1 MVKVINRSVTP
12 SRRLAKFTLAP
23 LVLAISTATL
33 AQQDSQLEEVVI
45 TGSYIKSTGEDEASP
60 VEVLNSDY
68 IVNSGAVDVGEL
80 TSKLSVSSGTE
91 NNPDSFTS
99 GETQGTSNINLRGL
113 GLSSTLV
120 LVNGKRQ
127 TIAAAVA
134 NDGSVFVDTSTIP
147 MAALERVEILKE
159 GATATYGS
167 DAVAGVA
174 NFILRKDVE
183 GIEISTGYEEIT
195 DGGAGKYDVNFL
207 AGFGNDTTRVTV
219 AGTMI
224 KQDSL
229 SSAERPYTT
238 ENAISTLGRSFLVL
252 GPNAVGTGD
261 YAGNYAFV
269 ETVPDANCEA
279 NGGLLGTPY
288 VPQDVVYGPGTGG
301 GSKCGFLYGP
311 RFNIVNEEEKSQL
324 YANLTHEFSDTL
336 SMMAELGWTHHE
348 VLDNPQSPSYPNLTF
363 PTILPGQG
371 GSPFN
376 VPVRWYGRPLGAEAA
391 SPIAPRDSEAIRASF
406 QLDGELNNGW
416 NWMGALTYSEN
427 DRVARQPDTIASR
440 LNAAI
445 AGNGGVSGNETF
457 NLFDPSANSQEL
469 IDWMSHLSYTNRK
482 TEMTVADFVVS
493 GELFDMAAGP
503 VGFAAGAQWRDESYA
518 VVRDDIYTQTNDP
531 VTGDL
536 IPVDLIFLGG
546 GTPVD
551 VSRDSYA
558 LFAEANLP
566 LSDTLEA
573 SVAVR
578 YEDLASDSSVD
589 PKLSLRWQA
598 TDKLV
603 LRASASSAFREPSL
617 VQLYNQGT
625 SLQGLVDPLVGGG
638 ALFVRVNARGNT
650 DLQPETST
658 NYNIGAVY
666 DVTDDL
672 TVRLDYWRFNYEDV
686 ITIENA
692 QGKLNDDPD
701 GADVIRNASGSLG
714 GVNVQYIN
722 AETVDTDGIDLSIDW
737 SKSTDMGDIGVSVAA
752 TRFLSYEIPCTGAN
766 ARGCTGASGT
776 QDVVGYFNYDNFV
789 RSMPETKVNVTADWT
804 RNNHKVALMGFY
816 TSSYETTRGGIPA
829 GYSSS
834 IDSWLTLDLQYA
846 YNFEV
851 GGTEAILTLGA
862 KNLTDEDAPKLYDAA
877 NFSYDPKHHDP
888 RGQIMY
894 GRIKFAL

>member
-23 LVLAISTATL
+23 LVLAMSTATV

-45 TGSYIKSTGEDEASP
+45 TGSYIKSTSEDEASP

-113 GLSSTLV
+113 GLTSTLV

-238 ENAISTLGRSFLVL
+238 ENAISTLGRSFLIL

-301 GSKCGFLYGP
+301 GAKCGFFYGP

-363 PTILPGQG
+363 PTVMPGTG

-376 VPVRWYGRPLGAEAA
+376 VPVRWYGRPLGAEAS
-391 SPIAPRDSEAIRASF
+391 SPLAPRDSEALRASL
-406 QLDGELNNGW
+406 QLDGELNNGMS
-416 NWMGALTYSEN
+416 WMGALTYSDN

-440 LNAAI
+440 LVAAI
-445 AGNGGVSGNETF
+445 AGNGGTSGNETF

-469 IDWMSHLSYTNRK
+469 IDWMSHLTNTNRK

-503 VGFAAGAQWRDESYA
+503 VGFAAGAQWRDESYS
-518 VVRDDIYTQTNDP
+518 VKRDSLYTQTNDP
-531 VTGDL
+531 ATGAL

-551 VSRDSYA
+551 VSRSSYA

-566 LSDTLEA
+566 LSETVEA
-573 SVAVR
+573 SLAVR
-578 YEDLASDSSVD
+578 YEDLDSDSSVD

-598 TDKLV
+598 TEKLV

-672 TVRLDYWRFNYEDV
+672 TVRLDYWRFKYEDV
-686 ITIENA
+686 ITVENA
-692 QGKLNDDPD
+692 QGKLNDDPN
-701 GADVIRNASGSLG
+701 GADVIRNANGSLG

-722 AETVDTDGIDLSIDW
+722 AETVDTDGLDLSIDW
-737 SKSTDMGDIGVSVAA
+737 SKSTDIGEIGVSLAA
-752 TRFLSYEIPCTGAN
+752 TRFLSYEIPCTGVN

-789 RSMPETKVNVTADWT
+789 RSMPETKVNVTADWS

-846 YNFEV
+846 YSFEV

-888 RGQIMY
+888 RGQILY

>member
-1 MVKVINRSVTP
+1 M
-12 SRRLAKFTLAP
+12 
-23 LVLAISTATL
+23 
-33 AQQDSQLEEVVI
+33 
-45 TGSYIKSTGEDEASP
+45 
-60 VEVLNSDY
+60 
-68 IVNSGAVDVGEL
+68 
-80 TSKLSVSSGTE
+80 
-91 NNPDSFTS
+91 
-99 GETQGTSNINLRGL
+99 

-238 ENAISTLGRSFLVL
+238 ENAISGLGRSFLTL
-252 GPNAVGTGD
+252 PALPFIPNDVDETNGSGD
-261 YAGNYAFV
+261 YAGVYDAYV
-269 ETVPDANCEA
+269 TVPDPNCVANA
-279 NGGLLGTPY
+279 GLLS
-288 VPQDVVYGPGTGG
+288 PGLAGAGAT
-301 GSKCGFLYGP
+301 CGFLYGP

-324 YANLTHEFSDTL
+324 YANLTHELSDTL
-336 SMMAELGWTHHE
+336 SMTAELGWTHHE

-363 PTILPGQG
+363 PLIFPGTG
-371 GSPFN
+371 GSPFDR
-376 VPVRWYGRPLGAEAA
+376 PVQWYGRPLGAEAP
-391 SPIAPRDSEAIRASF
+391 SPLAPRDSEAIRASL

-445 AGNGGVSGNETF
+445 AGNGGTSGNETF

-469 IDWMSHLSYTNRK
+469 IDWMSHLTYTNRK

-518 VVRDDIYTQTNDP
+518 VKRDDIYTQTNDP

-566 LSDTLEA
+566 LTDTLEA

-578 YEDLASDSSVD
+578 YENLSSDSSVD

-625 SLQGLVDPLVGGG
+625 SLQGLDDPNVAGNR
-638 ALFVRVNARGNT
+638 ASFVRVNARGNT
-650 DLQPETST
+650 NLQPETST
-658 NYNIGAVY
+658 NINIGAVY
-666 DVTDDL
+666 DVTDNL
-672 TVRLDYWRFNYEDV
+672 TVRLDYWSFDYEDV
-686 ITIENA
+686 ITVENA
-692 QGKLNDDPD
+692 QGKLDALPD
-701 GADVIRNASGSLG
+701 GPDVIRDATGTLG
-714 GVNVQYIN
+714 GVNVEYIN

-737 SKSTDMGDIGVSVAA
+737 SGSTELGEIGLSLAA
-752 TRFLSYEIPCTGAN
+752 TRFLSYEIPCTATLS
-766 ARGCTGASGT
+766 AAQRGCTGTSGT
-776 QDVVGYFNYDNFV
+776 QDVVGYFNYDNFA
-789 RSMPETKVNVTADWT
+789 RSMPETKVNVTANWS

-846 YNFEV
+846 YSFEV

-888 RGQIMY
+888 RGQIVY

>member
-1 MVKVINRSVTP
+1 MIKVIDRSVTP

-363 PTILPGQG
+363 PTISPGQG

-391 SPIAPRDSEAIRASF
+391 SPIAPRDSEALRASLQF
-406 QLDGELNNGW
+406 EGELNNGW
-416 NWMGALTYSEN
+416 NWMGALTYSDN

-469 IDWMSHLSYTNRK
+469 IDWMSHLTYTNRK

-558 LFAEANLP
+558 LFAEANVP
-566 LSDTLEA
+566 LTDTLEA

-692 QGKLNDDPD
+692 QGKLNDDPN

-846 YNFEV
+846 YSFEM

-862 KNLTDEDAPKLYDAA
+862 KNLTDEDAPKLFDAA

-888 RGQIMY
+888 RGQILY

>member
-1 MVKVINRSVTP
+1 MVKVINRSATP

-23 LVLAISTATL
+23 LVLAISTATV

-238 ENAISTLGRSFLVL
+238 ENAISTLGRSFLIL

-279 NGGLLGTPY
+279 NGGLLGTPF
-288 VPQDVVYGPGTGG
+288 VPAGAFGAGTGG

-376 VPVRWYGRPLGAEAA
+376 VPVRWYGRPLGAEAPA
-391 SPIAPRDSEAIRASF
+391 PFAPRDSEAIRASL

-416 NWMGALTYSEN
+416 SWMGALTYSEN

-445 AGNGGVSGNETF
+445 AGNGGTSGNETF

-469 IDWMSHLSYTNRK
+469 IDWMSHLTYTNRK

-518 VVRDDIYTQTNDP
+518 VKRDDIYTQTNDP

-566 LSDTLEA
+566 LTDTLEA

-578 YEDLASDSSVD
+578 YENLSSDSSVD

-650 DLQPETST
+650 DLQPETSN

-692 QGKLNDDPD
+692 QGKLNADPN

-737 SKSTDMGDIGVSVAA
+737 SKSTDMGDIGISVAA

-789 RSMPETKVNVTADWT
+789 RSMPETKVNVTADWS

-846 YNFEV
+846 YSFEV

>member
-1 MVKVINRSVTP
+1 MVKVIKRSATP

-23 LVLAISTATL
+23 LVLAISTATV

-238 ENAISTLGRSFLVL
+238 ENAISTLGRSFLIL

-279 NGGLLGTPY
+279 NGGLLGTPF
-288 VPQDVVYGPGTGG
+288 VPAGAFGAGTGG

-376 VPVRWYGRPLGAEAA
+376 VPVRWYGRPLGAEAPA
-391 SPIAPRDSEAIRASF
+391 PFAPRDSEAIRASL

-416 NWMGALTYSEN
+416 SWMGALTYSEN

-445 AGNGGVSGNETF
+445 AGNGGTSGNETF

-469 IDWMSHLSYTNRK
+469 IDWMSYLTYTNRK

-503 VGFAAGAQWRDESYA
+503 VGFAAGAQWRDEGYT
-518 VVRDDIYTQTNDP
+518 VERDDLYTQTNDP
-531 VTGDL
+531 VTGAL

-566 LSDTLEA
+566 LTDTLEA

-578 YEDLASDSSVD
+578 YENLSSDSSVD

-650 DLQPETST
+650 DLQPETSN

-692 QGKLNDDPD
+692 QGKLNADPN

-737 SKSTDMGDIGVSVAA
+737 SKSTDIGDIGVSVAA

-789 RSMPETKVNVTADWT
+789 RSMPETKVNVTADWS

-846 YNFEV
+846 YSFEV

-888 RGQIMY
+888 RGQIVY